1 MQTDRHGE
9 ERYGM
14 FPNFAPQQR
23 YNETDETAMKAA
35 VARIEEQPLMASVV
49 DSSSSLVQTKIPI
62 QE

>member
-1 MQTDRHGE
+1 MQTDSHEE

-14 FPNFAPQQR
+14 FPTFAPQQR
-23 YNETDETAMKAA
+23 YDETDETAMKAA
-35 VARIEEQPLMASVV
+35 VARIEEQPSMASVV